1 VSRRNTLD
9 DISLDHLEVFIA
21 CARAGS
27 FSGAARA
34 LDRTQSMIS
43 HAIARF
49 ESHLGVALFER
60 NGRLPVLTAEGRALL
75 ADARVVS
82 KTMESF
88 RARARS
94 LSQGSELEV
103 SIVMSAFFPAESLTR
118 AVGLFRG
125 EFSQTPLQLRVEPA
139 DVAMRLVIE
148 RSFSIGVIG
157 SQHGLPDELE
167 VQSLFQVPTVTVV
180 AGNHPLAVHG
190 GPIARKVLDQFAQ
203 LACAGWSTPVEG
215 QDEIDAAS
223 QVWKLSDL
231 GMKQDFIRAGFGWG
245 HMPLPMVKADIAQ
258 GVLAQI
264 DVEAS
269 DTPLP
274 HVELITIHRR
284 DAPPGIA
291 GGRLLQHLAAA

>member
-1 VSRRNTLD
+1 MLD
-9 DISLDHLEVFIA
+9 EISLDHLEVFIA

-27 FSGAARA
+27 FSGAARS
-34 LDRTQSMIS
+34 LNRTQSMIS
-43 HAIARF
+43 HAIARL

-75 ADARVVS
+75 ADARIVS

-94 LSQGSELEV
+94 LSQASELEV

-125 EFSQTPLQLRVEPA
+125 EFSQTPLRLRVEPA

-148 RSFSIGVIG
+148 RSFNIGVIG
-157 SQHGLPDELE
+157 SQQVVPAELE
-167 VQSLFQVPTVTVV
+167 VQSLVQVPTVTVV
-180 AGNHPLAVHG
+180 AGDHPLAAHG
-190 GPIARKVLDQFAQ
+190 GPIARSVLDQFVQ
-203 LACAGWSTPVEG
+203 LACAGWSTPVEDR
-215 QDEIDAAS
+215 DEGDPSS

-231 GMKQDFIRAGFGWG
+231 GMKQAFIRAGFGWG

-264 DVEAS
+264 EVEE
-269 DTPLP
+269 TGMPLP
-274 HVELITIHRR
+274 HVELIAIHRR
-284 DAPPGIA
+284 DSPPGAA
-291 GGRLLQHLAAA
+291 GARLLHHLAAA